1 MSQSHFDQTTDSHLA
16 KKYNDALFDCMM
28 RCNMT
33 GYVMKSEPHF
43 DNLVVF
49 HAAVDTFFNNTFF
62 LFENVK
68 VEIKKGEK
76 ISLSMLLIQQNN
88 EIENDLKEMKHH
100 QKFRSTKHYSE
111 VQTKVSY
118 LHKMIMFGLQQRQ
131 MLVRMSDREPR
142 GSESIQ
148 YWNDK
153 IGFKKGNIL
162 SDVDVNQRITK

>member
-1 MSQSHFDQTTDSHLA
+1 MAGQNHFDQTTDSHLA
-16 KKYNDALFDCMM
+16 KKYNDVLFDCMM

-33 GYVMKSEPHF
+33 GYVMRSEPHF
-43 DNLVVF
+43 DNLVVY
-49 HAAVDTFFNNTFF
+49 HAAVDNFLINSFF

-68 VEIKKGEK
+68 VQESKDKK
-76 ISLSMLLIQQNN
+76 ISLSMLLVRHGN
-88 EIENDLKEMKHH
+88 EIEEDIKNMKSH
-100 QKFRSTKHYSE
+100 QKFRSKEHYAE
-111 VQTKVSY
+111 IQTKVSY
-118 LHKMIMFGLQQRQ
+118 MHKMIMFGLQQRQ

-162 SDVDVNQRITK
+162 SDVDVLGGKK